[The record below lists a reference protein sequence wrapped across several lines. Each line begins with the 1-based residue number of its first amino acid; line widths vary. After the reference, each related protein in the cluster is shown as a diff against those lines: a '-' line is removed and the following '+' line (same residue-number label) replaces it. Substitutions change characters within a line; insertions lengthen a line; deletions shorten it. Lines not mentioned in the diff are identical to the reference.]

1 MPRLP
6 PPYPR
11 FCSAQLLHTFSM
23 VQAPPTP
30 TECCADLSRFRR
42 GGKARPPCR
51 HISAPESASP
61 PGRVVIDG
69 SGPVNVLLSVLGP
82 GSPCDR
88 SDPCLAFNPVVDG
101 PGDHRG
107 GTVWEPPHAYRLLR
121 ARRCIQRWN
130 FRQFHPNLRI
140 ARDSTSRVRAGRIPD
155 HAGCDPVFTP
165 VPGLTL
171 SAGWSSTTG
180 RSPGSRSSAPV
191 LVGIP
196 DPTGHP
202 VNVNVSSGMLLH
214 V

>member
-61 PGRVVIDG
+61 PGRVEIDG

-107 GTVWEPPHAYRLLR
+107 GTVWEPRMRIGCFELVDASNDGISGNSIPICGSLAIPPPESEPDASLIMPGVIQSSLR
-121 ARRCIQRWN
+121 
-130 FRQFHPNLRI
+130 
-140 ARDSTSRVRAGRIPD
+140 SRV
-155 HAGCDPVFTP
+155 
-165 VPGLTL
+165 
-171 SAGWSSTTG
+171 
-180 RSPGSRSSAPV
+180 
-191 LVGIP
+191 
-196 DPTGHP
+196 
-202 VNVNVSSGMLLH
+202 
-214 V
+214 